1 MCPIPFEKQLV
12 YNGCLVNSVLS
23 THMLSG
29 MDSARNTKTTAL
41 GVSFSAIF
49 SCESLDFGR
58 QLFRS
63 VCVDGIS
70 KGTATK

>member
-1 MCPIPFEKQLV
+1 
-12 YNGCLVNSVLS
+12 
-23 THMLSG
+23 MLSG
-29 MDSARNTKTTAL
+29 MDFTRNTKTTAS

-58 QLFRS
+58 QLS

-70 KGTATK
+70 EGTATE

>member
-1 MCPIPFEKQLV
+1 MCPIPFEKQLA
-12 YNGCLVNSVLS
+12 YNGCSVNYVLVCII
-23 THMLSG
+23 MLGG
-29 MDSARNTKTTAL
+29 MDSARNTKTTAS

-58 QLFRS
+58 QLS

-70 KGTATK
+70 EGTATE